1 MRIGKVLGLSVG
13 ALIALIVI
21 ALLAVWLLVNPND
34 YKPRIAAAVKDATGR
49 DLVLQGDIKLSVF
62 PWIALELGQASLGN
76 PPGFSDQP
84 FLAFKHAAV
93 RVRLLPLLAKRLEV
107 GRVEIDGL
115 DLKLLKNSAGK
126 GNWEGFGRAGAQAP
140 APDQKPAKAGGA
152 LQGLAGIKIS
162 NARVSYQQITVQNIN
177 LETGSFAEH
186 GEVPVT
192 LRMDANRGVA
202 DEHASL
208 DARFDFSADPSAE
221 RYALAALNLNGVITL
236 AGNARAVSCSVT
248 APAVELNLA
257 AQTLAA
263 PAVAVN
269 MAGAQVTGSVRG
281 TQIIDAPTLTG
292 TVTLGPL
299 VVREFLPRLGLTV
312 PATRDPKAWSRVA
325 ASGGF
330 TVGSNAAHVD
340 PLQAT
345 LDDTHLTGSI
355 AVNRE
360 IHAVAFDLIVD
371 TIDLDRYRPPAAA
384 AATPPP
390 SAQQP
395 AKADS
400 STPLDANGTLAVGA
414 LHFAPLDLSNV
425 TLTIAAKDKVWR
437 IFPLKAQVDGGQYAG
452 DITLDDRSST
462 PAVSLDEHLSGI
474 DVGKLLAKE
483 SKKLRVTGR
492 GNVNLKA
499 TGHGA
504 GADAILKSLEG
515 HFDTNVADGAVEGID
530 LGYELGRAE
539 ALLRRQDPPAVQNT
553 KRTTFDA
560 LKMSA
565 QITKGVAA
573 TKDLLISS
581 AALKVT
587 GQGTANLPT
596 GALDFALLADTMKT
610 AGNVPIQIPVKITGT
625 FSDPTV
631 RPDVEALAKGELKQ
645 KVKDVLQEKL
655 KGLFGK
661 P

>member
-1 MRIGKVLGLSVG
+1 MRIGKILALSVG
-13 ALIALIVI
+13 ALIALSVI

-84 FLAFKHAAV
+84 FLAFSHAAV

-115 DLKLLKNSAGK
+115 DLKLLKNAAGK
-126 GNWEGFGRAGAQAP
+126 GNWEGFGRTGAQAP
-140 APDQKPAKAGGA
+140 APDQKPAKGEA

-162 NARVSYQQITVQNIN
+162 NARVSYQQITLQNLN
-177 LETGSFAEH
+177 LETGAFAAK

-202 DEHASL
+202 GEHASL

-221 RYALAALNLNGVITL
+221 RYALAALNLNGMITL

-263 PAVAVN
+263 AAVALN
-269 MAGAQVTGSVRG
+269 MAGAQVTGSVQG
-281 TQIIDAPTLTG
+281 TRIIDAPTLTG
-292 TVTLGPL
+292 TVTLAPL

-330 TVGSNAAHVD
+330 TVGSNAARID

-345 LDDTHLTGSI
+345 VDDTHLTGSV

-360 IHAVAFDLIVD
+360 THAVAFELTVD

-384 AATPPP
+384 AATPPLGP
-390 SAQQP
+390 QQP

-400 STPLDANGTLAVGA
+400 STPLDDNGTLAVGA

-425 TLTIAAKDKVWR
+425 KLTIAAKDKVWR
-437 IFPLKAQVDGGQYAG
+437 IFPLKAQVDGGQYSG
-452 DITLDDRSST
+452 DIMLDDRGST
-462 PAVSLDEHLSGI
+462 LAVSLDEHLSGI

-492 GNVNLKA
+492 GNVNVKV

-504 GADAILKSLEG
+504 GEEAILKSLEG
-515 HFDTNVADGAVEGID
+515 HFDTNVGDGAVEGID

-539 ALLRRQDPPAVQNT
+539 ALLRRQDLPAVQNT

-560 LKMSA
+560 LKLSA

-610 AGNVPIQIPVKITGT
+610 AGNVPIQIPVRITGT

-645 KVKDVLQEKL
+645 KVKDVLQDKL